1 LTRRRLTFGRVFA
14 LLILGVAAG
23 AGLFLARR
31 LDPIEIDREVR
42 AALAQILRGPFEL
55 RAVVPRLGRGVELQ
69 GLRLLYPDG
78 TPAATIERALLY
90 VDHQR
95 LLQGHVE
102 IPHVELAGVI
112 IRLKTPD
119 QAGGVPGMFTEEA
132 DRPSGPQARFP
143 HVTVLPGT
151 GNRVQFVRRG
161 VLKEGD
167 SVDLDVAF
175 LEARYDGGLYRVEA
189 ELGSEVLGPVMVTA
203 SYDPE
208 ASRIAGR
215 AQAARVRW
223 SEDAVERLGPV
234 WGDRLPPIRIGG
246 SADLVLEAHVDLQ
259 PFRLS
264 YLYARGD
271 LSGLAGRFGNL
282 NSGQPEGYPFGFR
295 DGRGMVVL
303 DGGRLKLIGLK
314 GTYVS
319 PDGRAGQVGASFD
332 AVLDRAGTDLDLH
345 VFGQGLH
352 AKTEDLRLLLAPE
365 TVRSIVDKYEPG
377 GTFGLDLTISRRLGL
392 AENVYATLDLSGGTF
407 NYAGP
412 LDRATGRRF
421 GFRYPLEECRGRIE
435 LLSGVPTRHG
445 LARVLN
451 LVRIEASRP
460 IRAPRPGTPDKVRVG
475 GRGQVVAYL
484 QSPGEPEDAD
494 VLIRILD
501 LPVDEEL
508 TEAFESTREGVPY
521 HSFALS
527 GSAEYVNV
535 RVRQEAFG
543 LGGALA
549 DYEVFLRGCTLA
561 YQAFPLHIDELSGLV
576 VSRALAPKTAGAE
589 SRREME
595 LVRLEGAAR
604 DGGRVVAMG
613 WVLEDEEGK
622 DDLNVHVHMKGLELG
637 PDLEAAVGSSEVAGW
652 SVEGLWKRLRPSG
665 RIDADVFV
673 RSAESADIDLELGGT
688 VSLEGYG
695 AIKYPI
701 HGLEGALSY
710 RQGVVRVREVRGE
723 LPQGSFSVD
732 GFIQG
737 DGVVDFTLSLQRLG
751 FPPELQEI
759 LLETLPEIGRELRAL
774 SLAEPSVLDV
784 KLRALRKGPRDSM
797 EIEAEAS
804 DLDLSATVGG
814 VPVRLRGGPIALA
827 AGILRSGELWLEAD
841 GGYVRIRE
849 ARLALERGA
858 GGRVLLD
865 AKGIHPMAHLGVL
878 LGPGIGKVLGS
889 NVRIDL
895 EAFELNVNRADG
907 RIVLA
912 GAVDLRR
919 QALFEEQEGSLE
931 PTGALELA
939 PVTLTPG
946 NPPSFSGLIRFRGLN
961 MKLPAGLADLHGQ
974 LLVGE
979 GTLGEGLAIR
989 GAILDGT
996 LVAFGRLVEGL
1007 ALNLEID
1014 PFHVRLGEV
1023 VGRFYD
1029 GSLKGEVQIHLA
1041 EPGAFRIRLRA
1052 EDVDLGKF
1060 LRGDRPAEDPLAGR
1074 VDAALEIESPSG
1086 KAVDM
1091 AGRGEIRVREGE
1103 LFEIPFFRT
1112 ILSVLGAVT
1121 PIRARP
1127 RFRNAWIDFE
1137 IRGET
1142 IDVKRMHLSTPV
1154 SDIYGSGTASIYGDL
1169 DLVINPQVTR
1179 LIDLPR
1185 LLDIPVLSAIRN
1197 LWHRMVYEVRVV
1209 GTVQSPNLRLR
1220 ALPFLKDRGRSF
1232 PASPHAAQAERIRP
1246 DLLP

>member
-1 LTRRRLTFGRVFA
+1 MTRRRLTFGRVFA

-23 AGLFLARR
+23 AGLFLAHR
-31 LDPIEIDREVR
+31 LDPTEIDREVR
-42 AALAQILRGPFEL
+42 AALARILNGPFEL
-55 RAVVPRLGRGVELQ
+55 KAVVPRLGKGVELQ

-95 LLQGHVE
+95 LLQGHLE
-102 IPHVELAGVI
+102 IPHVELAGVT

-119 QAGGVPGMFTEEA
+119 QAGGVRGVFTEEA
-132 DRPSGPQARFP
+132 DRPSGPRARFP

-161 VLKEGD
+161 VLRETD
-167 SVDLDVAF
+167 TVDLGVAF

-189 ELGSEVLGPVMVTA
+189 ELGSEVLGPVLVTA

-208 ASRIAGR
+208 AARIAGR

-223 SEDAVERLGPV
+223 DEDAAERLGPF
-234 WGDRLPPIRIGG
+234 WGSPLPPIRLGG
-246 SADLVLEAHVDLQ
+246 SADVVVEAHVELR

-264 YLYARGD
+264 YLYGRAD

-282 NSGQPEGYPFGFR
+282 QSGRPEGYPFGFR

-314 GTYVS
+314 GSYVS
-319 PDGRAGQVGASFD
+319 PSGRTGQVGASFD
-332 AVLDRAGTDLDLH
+332 AILDRAGTDLDLH
-345 VFGQGLH
+345 LFGANLH
-352 AKTEDLRLLLAPE
+352 ATTADLRLLLASK
-365 TVRSIVDKYEPG
+365 TVESIVDKYEPA
-377 GTFGLDLTISRRLGL
+377 GTFDLDLSISRRLGL
-392 AENVYATLDLSGGTF
+392 PENVHAVLELDGGHF

-412 LDRATGRRF
+412 LDDATGRRY

-435 LLSGVPTRHG
+435 LRSGVRTPRG
-445 LARVLN
+445 LARVVD
-451 LVRIEASRP
+451 LVRIDASRP
-460 IRAPRPGTPDKVRVG
+460 VRAPRPGAPDRVRVA
-475 GRGQVVAYL
+475 GRGRVVAYL
-484 QSPGEPEDAD
+484 QAPGEPEDAD
-494 VLIRILD
+494 VRIRVLA
-501 LPVDEEL
+501 LPVDADL
-508 TEAFESTREGVPY
+508 NEAFASAREGIPY
-521 HSFALS
+521 RGFTLD

-535 RVRQEAFG
+535 HVKQDAFG
-543 LGGALA
+543 LVVALA
-549 DYEVFLRGCTLA
+549 DYEVFLRDCTLA
-561 YQAFPLHIDELSGLV
+561 YHAFPLHVDGLTGLV
-576 VSRALAPKTAGAE
+576 VSRALPPKSAGGK

-595 LVRLEGAAR
+595 LVRLEGTAR
-604 DGGRVVAMG
+604 DGGRVVAAG
-613 WVLEDEEGK
+613 WVLEDEAGK
-622 DDLNVHVHMKGLELG
+622 DDLNVHVHLKGLVLG
-637 PDLEAAVGSSEVAGW
+637 PDLEAAVGRSSVAGW
-652 SVEGLWKRLRPSG
+652 SVESLWRRVRPSG

-688 VSLEGYG
+688 VSLAGYG
-695 AIKYPI
+695 AIDYPI
-701 HGLEGALSY
+701 RNLEGALSY
-710 RQGVVRVREVRGE
+710 RQGIVRVRELRGL
-723 LPQGSFSVD
+723 LPQGSLAVD
-732 GFIQG
+732 GLIQG
-737 DGVVDFTLSLQRLG
+737 DGVLDLAVSLQRLG
-751 FPPELQEI
+751 LQPELQEI
-759 LLETLPEIGRELRAL
+759 LGETMPELGRELRRL
-774 SLAEPSVLDV
+774 SVSMPSMLDL
-784 KLRALRKGPRDSM
+784 KLRALRKRPEERI
-797 EIEAEAS
+797 EIDAEAS
-804 DLDLSATVGG
+804 DLDLNAVVGG
-814 VPVRLRGGPIALA
+814 TPMRVRGGPIGFAP
-827 AGILRSGELWLEAD
+827 GTFRSGELWIEAD
-841 GGYVRIRE
+841 GGYVRVRE
-849 ARLALERGA
+849 ARLALERGG

-865 AKGIHPMAHLGVL
+865 AKGIHPVAHLGAL
-878 LGPGIGKVLGS
+878 LGSGIGKVLGS

-895 EAFELNVNRADG
+895 EAFELNFNRADG
-907 RIVLA
+907 RVVLA

-919 QALFEEQEGSLE
+919 QAMLQEQQGTLE

-939 PVTLTPG
+939 PITLTPG
-946 NPPSFSGLIRFRGLN
+946 ETPTFSGLIRYRGLN

-979 GTLGEGLAIR
+979 GRLGEGLAIR

-996 LVAFGRLVEGL
+996 LLAFGRQIEGL

-1014 PFHVRLGEV
+1014 PYHVRLGEV

-1029 GSLKGEVQIHLA
+1029 GSLRGEVQIHLA
-1041 EPGAFRIRLRA
+1041 DPGAFRIRLQA
-1052 EDVDLGKF
+1052 ADVDLGKF
-1060 LRGDRPAEDPLAGR
+1060 LRGDRPAEDPMAGR
-1074 VDAALEIESPSG
+1074 VDAVIEVESPSG
-1086 KAVDM
+1086 DAVDM

-1127 RFRNAWIDFE
+1127 RFRDAVIEYE

-1185 LLDIPVLSAIRN
+1185 LLDIPILSTIRN

-1232 PASPHAAQAERIRP
+1232 PSSPHAAQAERIRP